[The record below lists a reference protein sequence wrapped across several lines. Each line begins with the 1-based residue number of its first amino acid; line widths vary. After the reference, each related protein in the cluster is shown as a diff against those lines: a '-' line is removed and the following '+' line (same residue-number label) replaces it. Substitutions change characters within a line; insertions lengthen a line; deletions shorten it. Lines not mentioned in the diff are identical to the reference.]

1 MKKSNIYFLLFVI
14 GLLLNACTYD
24 FIAQEVVTPV
34 DPTVDVLFSTQ
45 ILPIFSAS
53 CIACHKTGGQAP
65 DLTAAN
71 AYNSIKSMNLANT
84 AAPETSL
91 IYTFPNPANTSA
103 HTWQKYS
110 ASEAELV
117 LTWIKQGAKN
127 N

>member
-1 MKKSNIYFLLFVI
+1 MKKSYIYFLLFVI

-45 ILPIFSAS
+45 IVPIFSAK
-53 CIACHKTGGQAP
+53 CVACHKTGGQAP
-65 DLTAAN
+65 DLTPPN
-71 AYNSIKSMNLANT
+71 AYNSIMTMKLANT

-91 IYTFPNPANTSA
+91 IYEYPNPANTA
-103 HTWQKYS
+103 NHTWQKYS
-110 ASEAELV
+110 AAEAELV

>member
-1 MKKSNIYFLLFVI
+1 MKKLNIYFLLFVI

-45 ILPIFSAS
+45 IVPIFSAS
-53 CIACHKTGGQAP
+53 CVACHKTGGQAP
-65 DLTAAN
+65 DLTPPN
-71 AYNSIKSMNLANT
+71 AYNSIMTMKLANT

-91 IYTFPNPANTSA
+91 IYTYPNPTTTT
-103 HTWQKYS
+103 HTWKKYT